1 MLELTASQRTAF
13 TKRRKQIWE
22 ALHPVEQ
29 VCQVGTPVSK
39 HGHAQEKGFVAATA
53 TATGQAERTTYRA
66 IARADA
72 LGDEALTKVANTSL
86 DSGVE
91 LDALARL
98 DAPER
103 AELIE
108 RAVAGEQ
115 VSARA
120 PAAPVKPSSAPARAL
135 PMRLYKA
142 VHDMVRGLGF
152 SNCESLIEAI
162 GELPDLSDAEGA
174 TLNDALEIFRR
185 IGALEVV

>member
-1 MLELTASQRTAF
+1 M
-13 TKRRKQIWE
+13 
-22 ALHPVEQ
+22 
-29 VCQVGTPVSK
+29 
-39 HGHAQEKGFVAATA
+39 GFAAATA
-53 TATGQAERTTYRA
+53 AATGQSKATTNRA

-72 LGDEALTKVANTSL
+72 LGDEALAKVVNTSL
-86 DSGVE
+86 DSCVE

-98 DAPER
+98 NAPER

-115 VSARA
+115 VSARTA
-120 PAAPVKPSSAPARAL
+120 NVPVKLSNAPARAL
-135 PMRLYKA
+135 PMRLFKA
-142 VHDMVRGLGF
+142 LHDMVHGLGF

-162 GELPDLSDAEGA
+162 GELPELSEAEDA